1 MSCKHLYT
9 SNYGE
14 YYCETNGR
22 FRKINQTSMG
32 EPADCEWCD
41 RYSFRAKDPEIVKA
55 FAEFD
60 AKNTSDILQREHD
73 FWDDDEDEEIP
84 HSKAYERSLQITLD
98 RQKKEK
104 LGNIINQYY
113 KSLIMS
119 LDDMCETELKKDA
132 GTEWIE
138 FETPDHFHAK
148 CVLYPDG
155 VVQIRIDEIGKVIYQ
170 EGKPDKDIII

>member
-22 FRKINQTSMG
+22 FRKINETSMG

-98 RQKKEK
+98 RQKKK
-104 LGNIINQYY
+104 N
-113 KSLIMS
+113 
-119 LDDMCETELKKDA
+119 
-132 GTEWIE
+132 
-138 FETPDHFHAK
+138 
-148 CVLYPDG
+148 
-155 VVQIRIDEIGKVIYQ
+155 
-170 EGKPDKDIII
+170 